1 MAIKP
6 EIARLIVA
14 PSDTDADML
23 YATRIFIGD
32 PFIFLQQNGKRTL
45 VLSDLEIDRAKKN
58 AKADEF
64 VMFNQLEREVQ
75 GKAKKAPPYE
85 KVLAHFL
92 TKRGVKR
99 ALVPANFPLGFANE
113 IKRNG
118 IALETSNGLFW
129 PAREKKT
136 AEEIRLLER
145 ALRMTETGM
154 KRGMEIL
161 KASKPGTGKKLK
173 WSGKT
178 LTSEILRAEIDS
190 AILRAGGVPTNTIV
204 AGGDQACDP
213 HERGFGPLRADS
225 LIILDIFP
233 RDGKTGYWGD
243 MTRTVVRGRA
253 SEQQRKLWETVK
265 AGQTLALKRIKA
277 GVDGMSIHQAITEL
291 FERRG
296 FPTEVRNGRR
306 VGFFHGTGHGLG
318 LEIHEYPR
326 LQKVVLKAGQCLTVE
341 PGLYYPGIGGARI
354 EDVVIVEKTWLSN
367 SLEVS
372 ETAGNLAL
380 YTTHRFRS
388 VPARMRGISQSVQIA
403 STPWEAP
410 SLRSG

>member
-6 EIARLIVA
+6 ELARLIVA

-32 PFIFLQQNGKRTL
+32 PFIFLQQKGKRIL

-161 KASKPGTGKKLK
+161 KTSKLGTGKKLK

-253 SEQQRKLWETVK
+253 SEQQRKLWEAVK
-265 AGQTLALKRIKA
+265 AGQALALKRIKA

-354 EDVVIVEKTWLSN
+354 EDVVIVEKDGCRILSKFPKQ
-367 SLEVS
+367 LE
-372 ETAGNLAL
+372 
-380 YTTHRFRS
+380 
-388 VPARMRGISQSVQIA
+388 I
-403 STPWEAP
+403 
-410 SLRSG
+410 

>member
-6 EIARLIVA
+6 ELARLIVA

-32 PFIFLQQNGKRTL
+32 PFIFLQQKGKRIL

-161 KASKPGTGKKLK
+161 KASKPGAGKKLK
-173 WSGKT
+173 WLGKT
-178 LTSEILRAEIDS
+178 LTSETLRAEIDS

-253 SEQQRKLWETVK
+253 SEQRRKLWETVK
-265 AGQTLALKRIKA
+265 AGQALALKRIKA

-354 EDVVIVEKTWLSN
+354 EDVVIVEKDGCRILSKFPKQ
-367 SLEVS
+367 LE
-372 ETAGNLAL
+372 
-380 YTTHRFRS
+380 
-388 VPARMRGISQSVQIA
+388 I
-403 STPWEAP
+403 
-410 SLRSG
+410 

>member
-1 MAIKP
+1 MTTKTHP
-6 EIARLIVA
+6 ARLIVA
-14 PSDTDADML
+14 PSDSDADML

-64 VMFNQLEREVQ
+64 VMFSQLEREVQ

-92 TKRGVKR
+92 TKRGVRR
-99 ALVPANFPLGFANE
+99 AKVPANFPLGFANE
-113 IKRNG
+113 IKQKG
-118 IALETSNGLFW
+118 IALETSEGLFW

-145 ALRMTETGM
+145 ALRITETGM

-161 KASKPGTGKKLK
+161 KASKLGAGKKLK

-213 HERGFGPLRADS
+213 HERGFGPLQGNS

-233 RDGKTGYWGD
+233 RDAKTGYWGD

-253 SEQQRKLWETVK
+253 SDAQRKLWETVK
-265 AGQTLALKRIKA
+265 EGQELALREIRA
-277 GVDGMSIHQAITEL
+277 GVDGMKIHKAIQAL
-291 FERRG
+291 FKKRG
-296 FPTEVRNGRR
+296 YSTEVRKGKN

-326 LQKVVLKAGQCLTVE
+326 LQKVTLKDRQVLTVE
-341 PGLYYPGIGGARI
+341 PGLYYPGLGGVRH
-354 EDVVIVEKTWLSN
+354 EDAVVV
-367 SLEVS
+367 
-372 ETAGNLAL
+372 
-380 YTTHRFRS
+380 TT
-388 VPARMRGISQSVQIA
+388 
-403 STPWEAP
+403 T
-410 SLRSG
+410 

>member
-6 EIARLIVA
+6 ELARLIVA

-32 PFIFLQQNGKRTL
+32 PFIFLQQKGKRIL

-85 KVLAHFL
+85 KVLTHFL

-99 ALVPANFPLGFANE
+99 ALVPANFPLSFANE

-161 KASKPGTGKKLK
+161 KTSKLGTGKKLK

-265 AGQTLALKRIKA
+265 AGQALALRRIKA

-354 EDVVIVEKTWLSN
+354 EDVVIVEKDGCRILSKFPKQ
-367 SLEVS
+367 LE
-372 ETAGNLAL
+372 
-380 YTTHRFRS
+380 
-388 VPARMRGISQSVQIA
+388 I
-403 STPWEAP
+403 
-410 SLRSG
+410 